1 MDILLRPCGLHAALR
16 QLGEQDYECLG
27 KFFWPSA
34 CIRCRRA
41 PDLGFGTGGSSRGAG
56 SLPNDRAACRWRI
69 RFIKDPPRGRAHLAK
84 DDLGEFANHHAFL
97 SLPAWEIALGLH
109 DTAQTEQTR
118 PRSVGREG
126 PGTVAQ
132 AHQRARDRAW
142 EGRSSARVRR
152 AGDHS
157 DNGGPPREPV
167 GARRRG
173 RRAPLARRRDS
184 PRPGSWHALPE
195 MQYTVRFVL
204 GLKGQLSELEL
215 HTIRARMTAGL
226 LNKAERGAL
235 ALQLPVGLV
244 RDVIGKVHKD
254 PHREV
259 QDRLDLIFTTFLRVR
274 SASKVLQFLNT
285 HELCLPRRDRF
296 GEVVWKKPTVAAILQ
311 ILKNPAYAGAFVY
324 GKTRSLRKDP
334 ASPHTQ
340 EVRLP
345 MAEWKIRVND
355 VYPAYIAWETF
366 EHIQDMLADNYTAY
380 DRNKSRGVP
389 RDGAALLH
397 GIVYCGECGHK
408 MVMEYKHGTRYL
420 CNALRQQYHV
430 PVCQYIH
437 ADPIDEKIVE
447 AFFQALSPVELDVYA
462 AAVAIHQATAQQ
474 ITHAHQQHVERL
486 RYEAQ
491 LSQRQ
496 FNRVDPD
503 NRLVAAELERRWEA
517 ALAELKRAEEELA
530 TGSVSPAPLLAL
542 SSELQRA
549 FQAIG
554 QHLPAL
560 WQQGH
565 IRQQHKKALLRT
577 LIDKVVVHRL
587 ARDQMQARIVWKG
600 GETTTLLIPVPI
612 GTFKDLAGAETMQ
625 RLILERSVAGIP
637 DEAIAQELTEL
648 GYRSPMGLVVLP
660 STVRGIRLKH
670 GIFHTRSQSHPRRI
684 EGALTISQ
692 IATALD
698 IDPHWIYDRIHNGTI
713 QVDKDPDTRLFL
725 FPDSPTTLE
734 QFRHQRSG
742 KFQNL
747 RFSRGHQDA

>member
-1 MDILLRPCGLHAALR
+1 MSRSELVSQMHLQRKALIYIRQSTPHQVLSNQESLRLQYALQQRAIELGWRQEDIEIIDA
-16 QLGEQDYECLG
+16 
-27 KFFWPSA
+27 
-34 CIRCRRA
+34 
-41 PDLGFGTGGSSRGAG
+41 DLGMTGAS
-56 SLPNDRAACRWRI
+56 AA
-69 RFIKDPPRGRAHLAK
+69 H
-84 DDLGEFANHHAFL
+84 
-97 SLPAWEIALGLH
+97 
-109 DTAQTEQTR
+109 
-118 PRSVGREG
+118 
-126 PGTVAQ
+126 
-132 AHQRARDRAW
+132 
-142 EGRSSARVRR
+142 R
-152 AGDHS
+152 AGFQEVVTKVTLGQVGLILSVDVTRLSRNCS
-157 DNGGPPREPV
+157 DWYPLLDVCGY
-167 GARRRG
+167 RG
-173 RRAPLARRRDS
+173 CLIADRDGVYD
-184 PRPGSWHALPE
+184 PGSTNGRLL
-195 MQYTVRFVL
+195 L

-226 LNKAERGAL
+226 LNKAQRGEL
-235 ALQLPVGLV
+235 ALSLPIGLV
-244 RDVIGKVHKD
+244 RDAIGKVRKD
-254 PHREV
+254 PNREI

-285 HELCLPRRDRF
+285 HDLCLPRRDRF
-296 GEVVWKKPTVAAILQ
+296 GDVIWKKPTVAAILQ

-324 GKTRSLRKDP
+324 GKTRSIRKDP

-345 MAEWKIRVND
+345 MDQWKIRVND

-366 EHIQDMLADNYTAY
+366 EQIHQMLLDNYAAY

-408 MVMEYKHGTRYL
+408 MVVQYKNGTRYL
-420 CNALRQQYHV
+420 CNYLRQQYHV

-437 ADPIDEKIVE
+437 ADPVDRQVVE

-462 AAVAIHQATAQQ
+462 AAVATQQATAQQ
-474 ITHAHQQHVERL
+474 ITHAHHQHLERL

-491 LSQRQ
+491 LAQRQ

-503 NRLVAAELERRWEA
+503 NRLVAAELEKRWEA
-517 ALAELKRAEEELA
+517 ALAELKRAEEEQ
-530 TGSVSPAPLLAL
+530 TVGSVSPASLLAL
-542 SSELQRA
+542 GAELQTA

-554 QHLPAL
+554 QHLPTV
-560 WQQGH
+560 WQQGR
-565 IRQQHKKALLRT
+565 IRQQHKKALLRA

-612 GTFKDLAGAETMQ
+612 GTFKDLAGAETME
-625 RLILERSVAGIP
+625 RLILERSTAGIL
-637 DEAIAQELTEL
+637 DEAIAQELTDL

-660 STVRGIRLKH
+660 NTVKGIRLKH
-670 GIFHTRSQSHPRRI
+670 GIFQKRSQSHPRRI

-713 QVDKDPDTRLFL
+713 QVDKDPNTRLFL

-734 QFRHQRSG
+734 QFRHLHSG